1 MPQLDFTIAF
11 PQIFWLLFSFFLLY
25 SILVHIFLPVFV
37 KSLKARKKIVVVN
50 NESFNHLQKR
60 LHLKQTSLINLLNQ
74 NIIKIRIIFEKNIL
88 PTFATDAAFNFDL
101 INQKL
106 AKVLYYNTLYCDLN
120 VLDSIPLKPKF
131 LNLRSFN
138 NK

>member
-11 PQIFWLLFSFFLLY
+11 PQIFWLFLSFFLLY
-25 SILVHIFLPVFV
+25 SIIVHVFLPIFV
-37 KSLKARKKIVVVN
+37 KSFKARKKLVIAN
-50 NESFNHLQKR
+50 NESFNHLQKQ
-60 LHLKQTSLINLLNQ
+60 LHLKQTSLITLLNQ
-74 NIIKIRIIFEKNIL
+74 NIIKIRTTFEKNIL
-88 PTFATDAAFNFDL
+88 PTFTSDTTFDFDL

-138 NK
+138 DK

>member
-11 PQIFWLLFSFFLLY
+11 PQIFWLFLSFFLLY
-25 SILVHIFLPVFV
+25 SIIVHVFLPIFV
-37 KSLKARKKIVVVN
+37 KSFKAWKKLVIAN
-50 NESFNHLQKR
+50 NESFNHLQKQ
-60 LHLKQTSLINLLNQ
+60 LHLKQTSLITLLNQ
-74 NIIKIRIIFEKNIL
+74 NIIKIRTTFEKNIL
-88 PTFATDAAFNFDL
+88 PTFTSDTTFDFDL

-138 NK
+138 DK

>member
-11 PQIFWLLFSFFLLY
+11 PQIFWLFFSFFFLY
-25 SILVHIFLPVFV
+25 SIIAHVFLPVFV
-37 KSLKARKKIVVVN
+37 KSLKVRKKIVVMN
-50 NESFNHLQKR
+50 NESFNYLQKQ
-60 LHLKQTSLINLLNQ
+60 LHLKQTSLANLLNK
-74 NIIKIRIIFEKNIL
+74 NIIEIRTSFEKNIL
-88 PTFATDAAFNFDL
+88 PTFTTHATFDFDL

-131 LNLRSFN
+131 LNLRTFN